1 MNSESPSTISTPE
14 TKNCIICYI
23 CNEKIPRENF
33 SLHYEDCKSDYII
46 SEKSK
51 YYPLKEPLNINEI
64 IEKISNSNLND
75 PNMIND
81 INHQFIDLHK
91 KMKNN
96 FINEYNKSI
105 TPNEVSHYQ
114 KEECNYRK
122 YSMDECKTENT
133 HIYKKMFLSKRIRRA
148 SLNLKKITEEE
159 LKNTRKFSMN

>member
-1 MNSESPSTISTPE
+1 MQ
-14 TKNCIICYI
+14 
-23 CNEKIPRENF
+23 
-33 SLHYEDCKSDYII
+33 
-46 SEKSK
+46 KSK